1 MTIQQFGD
9 ATRYVQ
15 ETMLRFHGVFLLEK
29 RTGSVTASLYDL
41 DGFYVEVTRSSLPNN
56 TLLFQSYSIREID
69 DYFSQVD
76 ISSIHH
82 LLG

>member
-9 ATRYVQ
+9 ATHYVQ

-29 RTGSVTASLYDL
+29 RAGSVIASLYHL
-41 DGFYVEVTRSSLPNN
+41 DGFYDEVTHSYFPNS
-56 TLLFQSYSIREID
+56 TPLIQSYSIREIE
-69 DYFSQVD
+69 DYLSQVD